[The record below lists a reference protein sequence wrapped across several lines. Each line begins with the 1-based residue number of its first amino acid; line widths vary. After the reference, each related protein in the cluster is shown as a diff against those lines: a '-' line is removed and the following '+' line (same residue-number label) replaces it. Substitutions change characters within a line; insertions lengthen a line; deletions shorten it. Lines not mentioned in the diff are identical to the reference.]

1 MGACDL
7 CLAHMPRAVGTF
19 RKAGFE
25 VLPSPVF
32 HLSDIRQRDTL
43 RIAIHECAGLV
54 SYWFPGR
61 TDAIFPRPSGEDR
74 VAAGDT
80 QRTERLCGRRENRP
94 GVQILSNNPIGGS
107 ESAIP
112 QHPPS

>member
-1 MGACDL
+1 LHTC
-7 CLAHMPRAVGTF
+7 RAPSVPF

-43 RIAIHECAGLV
+43 RIAIHECSGLV
-54 SYWFPGR
+54 SYWFLGR

-80 QRTERLCGRRENRP
+80 QRTERLCGRGENRP